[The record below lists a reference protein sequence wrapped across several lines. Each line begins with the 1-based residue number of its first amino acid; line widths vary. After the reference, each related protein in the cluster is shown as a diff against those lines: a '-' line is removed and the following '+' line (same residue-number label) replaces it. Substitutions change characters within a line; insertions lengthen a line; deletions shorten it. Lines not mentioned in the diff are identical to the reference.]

1 MSTLVVDASV
11 AVKWVVDEEGSEAA
25 AELAMEDLEAPDLLY
40 VESANVLWT
49 KALRGELTEAEAA
62 ERLALLLE
70 APLRLIP
77 SKGLLERAQAL
88 AFELEHPVYDCV
100 YLALALDRDTEL
112 VTADGRFV
120 NALGAHPRYKER
132 VRLLVE
138 PPP

>member
-1 MSTLVVDASV
+1 MSALVVDASV

-25 AELAMEDLEAPDLLY
+25 AELAIEDLEAPDLLY
-40 VESANVLWT
+40 VEAANVLWT
-49 KALRGELTEAEAA
+49 KAQRRELTEAEAA

-120 NALGAHPRYKER
+120 NALSAHARYKER
-132 VRLLVE
+132 VRLLAE

>member
-1 MSTLVVDASV
+1 MSALVVDASV

-25 AELAMEDLEAPDLLY
+25 AELAVEDLEAPDLLY

-100 YLALALDRDTEL
+100 YLALSLDRDTEL

-120 NALGAHPRYKER
+120 NALRAHGRYKER
-132 VRLLVE
+132 VRLLVR
-138 PPP
+138 

>member
-1 MSTLVVDASV
+1 MSALVVDASV
-11 AVKWVVDEEGSEAA
+11 AVKWVVDEEGSDAA
-25 AELAMEDLEAPDLLY
+25 AELAIEDLEAPDLLY
-40 VESANVLWT
+40 VEAANVLWT
-49 KALRGELTEAEAA
+49 KAQRRELTEAEAA

-100 YLALALDRDTEL
+100 YLALALDRNTEL

-120 NALGAHPRYKER
+120 NALSAHARYKER

-138 PPP
+138 PLT